1 MNIENVKTIAS
12 VIKLVEYNW
21 DEELKNFQETYDVQV
36 NPNDL
41 KSMIRKAEQN
51 NWTGHIFY
59 NLMVIK
65 NCKFYKK

>member
-12 VIKLVEYNW
+12 VTKVVEYMW
-21 DEELKNFQETYDVQV
+21 EDQKKDFETTYNVEV
-36 NPNDL
+36 KDL
-41 KSMIRKAEQN
+41 AIMIKKAEQN

-65 NCKFYKK
+65 NCKFYKR